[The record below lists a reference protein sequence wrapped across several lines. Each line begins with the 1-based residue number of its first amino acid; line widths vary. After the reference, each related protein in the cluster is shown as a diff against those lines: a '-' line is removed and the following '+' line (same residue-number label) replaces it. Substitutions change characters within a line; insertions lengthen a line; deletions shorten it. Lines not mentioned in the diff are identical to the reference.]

1 MYMRKIAEPKKENTR
16 KCSVNDD
23 DDDDDG
29 TNEDGIY
36 V

>member
-23 DDDDDG
+23 DDDDG